1 MSQISL
7 IIDPFIKG
15 PIIKLNSYF
24 SGWISHKRS
33 DIPSDSPVLDLIWY
47 AWMDLQGDLI
57 VSDDFELLLESLN
70 YR

>member
-7 IIDPFIKG
+7 IIDPWAS
-15 PIIKLNSYF
+15 LNSYL
-24 SGWISHKRS
+24 SDWIGLKRS

-57 VSDDFELLLESLN
+57 VSDGF
-70 YR
+70 

>member
-1 MSQISL
+1 M
-7 IIDPFIKG
+7 
-15 PIIKLNSYF
+15 

>member
-7 IIDPFIKG
+7 IIDPWAS
-15 PIIKLNSYF
+15 LNSYL
-24 SGWISHKRS
+24 SDWIGLKRS

-47 AWMDLQGDLI
+47 AWRDLQGDLI
-57 VSDDFELLLESLN
+57 VSDGFDLLLESLN